1 MREYA
6 VCPGVRG
13 RSPAVHLLDRRW
25 DRHRPTL
32 NDMKRSLV
40 ALSVSAGLAL
50 STVVVTS
57 GAQAEAPPASNGRA
71 TFATPLV
78 HAHRG
83 ASGYRPEHT
92 LAAYRLA
99 VQLGADYIEPDLVM
113 TRDRVLVDRHEPE
126 IGGTTDVATH
136 PEFADRKVTKSLDGK
151 ATTGWWV
158 EDFTLAELKTLR
170 AKERIPA
177 LRPESASYDGQ
188 FEVPSLEEVL
198 ALREEL
204 SAQTGRTV
212 GVIPELKHST
222 FMHDAGLDPEVALMS
237 ALRTHGL
244 NRPNA
249 ALWVQSF
256 ELSPLIRLDNEL
268 GYKANLVFLVSASGR
283 PFDLEDQGDPR
294 TYTDLL
300 APASLKALDK
310 DIDGLGVDKARVI
323 PRNADGTLGT
333 PTNLV
338 VDAHRVGLDVTPW
351 TFRAE
356 NSFLPVDYRIGTNP
370 ATHGRM
376 GDEVTRFFEAGV
388 DGVFCDQPDICVD
401 ARKAFLG

>member
-1 MREYA
+1 MR
-6 VCPGVRG
+6 
-13 RSPAVHLLDRRW
+13 
-25 DRHRPTL
+25 RPL
-32 NDMKRSLV
+32 
-40 ALSVSAGLAL
+40 LSVLLAAGVAL
-50 STVVVTS
+50 STVAATAPA
-57 GAQAEAPPASNGRA
+57 GADAPPTSQGRA
-71 TFATPLV
+71 KFTEPLV

-99 VQLGADYIEPDLVM
+99 VQQGADYIEPDLVM
-113 TRDRVLVDRHEPE
+113 TKDGVLVDRHEPE
-126 IGGTTDVATH
+126 IGGTTDVASH
-136 PEFADRKVTKSLDGK
+136 PEFADRKVTKTLDGK

-177 LRPESASYDGQ
+177 LRPESASFDGQ
-188 FEVPSLEEVL
+188 FEVPTLEEVL
-198 ALREEL
+198 TLREEL
-204 SAQTGRTV
+204 SVQTGRTV
-212 GVIPELKHST
+212 GVIPEIKHST
-222 FMHDAGLDPEVALMS
+222 FLHDAGLDPEVALME
-237 ALRTHGL
+237 ALTAHRL
-244 NRPNA
+244 NRANA

-256 ELSPLIRLDNEL
+256 ELTPLIRLDDEL

-283 PFDLEDQGDPR
+283 PYDLEAQGDPR

-300 APASLKALDK
+300 TPTSLRALSK
-310 DIDGLGVDKARVI
+310 DIDGLGVDKSRVI
-323 PRNADGTLGT
+323 PRRADGTLGT
-333 PTNLV
+333 PTTLV
-338 VDAHRVGLDVTPW
+338 ADAHRVKLDVTPW

-388 DGVFCDQPDICVD
+388 DGVFCDQPDICVA
-401 ARKAFLG
+401 ARAEFLARP